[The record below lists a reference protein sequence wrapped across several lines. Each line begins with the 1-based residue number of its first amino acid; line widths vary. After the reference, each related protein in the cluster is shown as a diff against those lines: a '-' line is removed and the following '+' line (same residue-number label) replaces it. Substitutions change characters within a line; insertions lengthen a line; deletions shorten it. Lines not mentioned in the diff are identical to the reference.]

1 MKEEDLTKA
10 IQLKELLDNERKLLQ
25 FANHPSVDLRVNLEE
40 RCDHGRI
47 LNIDYFLDK
56 DVIKGLRAMVIA
68 NIEKSLNDI
77 LDKLE
82 KLWAYG
88 KFYKRASHFCI
99 LLDAFD
105 R

>member
-47 LNIDYFLDK
+47 RNIDYLLDK

-68 NIEKSLNDI
+68 KIEKRIND
-77 LDKLE
+77 LQEELE
-82 KLWAYG
+82 KL
-88 KFYKRASHFCI
+88 
-99 LLDAFD
+99 
-105 R
+105 